1 MHSEFIIW
9 TINMKFFLQGTI
21 NMKLT
26 QSFAI
31 VFYKWFPSCDE
42 HFQCIWLTWHIIT
55 VLPIRIQCLWGTK
68 TKWTWR
74 DEMKIKFRKEMSNE
88 IILYAGVQIEQFSKP
103 QQQHQLWNWLYLYT
117 SSSFYTA
124 TEHLIDSHSNIY
136 CYYVWRESIISLHL
150 SIPFNSNI
158 HAKFRP

>member
-1 MHSEFIIW
+1 
-9 TINMKFFLQGTI
+9 MKFFLQGTI

-103 QQQHQLWNWLYLYT
+103 QLQHQLWNWLYLYT

-124 TEHLIDSHSNIY
+124 TTRKTLIHGPIICGALSFGAPRISIRGALNTGAPQISSY
-136 CYYVWRESIISLHL
+136 PWRTVESMRHG
-150 SIPFNSNI
+150 
-158 HAKFRP
+158 